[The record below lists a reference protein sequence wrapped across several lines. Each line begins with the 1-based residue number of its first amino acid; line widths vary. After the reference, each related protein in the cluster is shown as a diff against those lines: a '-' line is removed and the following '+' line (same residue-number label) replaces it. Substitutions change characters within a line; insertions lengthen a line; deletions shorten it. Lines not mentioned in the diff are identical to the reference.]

1 MSFASEA
8 SKLLT
13 NKYFLY
19 FMVFLAVTNVLGYLV
34 TNKLNAV
41 IFFALVSLLTYQF
54 SKNMAVVLLIG
65 VIATNFLMANRR
77 MMEGLENESA
87 STSESSNS
95 QNTTTSTTSP
105 TTSQTS
111 TTTSTTTSPAVERV
125 ADIQPDM
132 KDVINAVKAS
142 NSNDQVKEKLKAG
155 VINNENG
162 TMDINNP
169 ELNKTDDNSGIQ
181 GVGEKVLNNKKV
193 AIKENYGPRLDYAA
207 TIEQSYQN
215 LDQLLGSDSIK
226 QLTNDTQ
233 KLMQQQQNLFNTMN
247 QMVPVLNSAKS
258 MLSNF
263 DISGL
268 TSSLKDIGKINNAP
282 VAV

>member
-1 MSFASEA
+1 MSFSSEA

-54 SKNMAVVLLIG
+54 SKNMAVVLLVG

-77 MMEGLENESA
+77 MREGLENETD
-87 STSESSNS
+87 STSNSDSATTTQPSSTTP
-95 QNTTTSTTSP
+95 TTTST
-105 TTSQTS
+105 
-111 TTTSTTTSPAVERV
+111 AVERV
-125 ADIQPDM
+125 ADTHPEM
-132 KDVINAVKAS
+132 KDVINAVKEAK
-142 NSNDQVKEKLKAG
+142 NNDEVKEKLKTTAT
-155 VINNENG
+155 ENAKNASID
-162 TMDINNP
+162 MNNP
-169 ELNKTDDNSGIQ
+169 DLNVTNDNSGIQ

-193 AIKENYGPRLDYAA
+193 ALKENYGPRLDYAA

-226 QLTNDTQ
+226 QLTTDTQ

-268 TSSLKDIGKINNAP
+268 TSSLKDIGKVNNAP

>member
-19 FMVFLAVTNVLGYLV
+19 FIVFLAVTNVLGYLV

-54 SKNMAVVLLIG
+54 SKNMAVVLLVG

-77 MMEGLENESA
+77 MREGLENETD
-87 STSESSNS
+87 STSTPDSTTQPSTS
-95 QNTTTSTTSP
+95 TTPTTTPTTST
-105 TTSQTS
+105 
-111 TTTSTTTSPAVERV
+111 AVDRI
-125 ADIQPDM
+125 ADTHPEM

-142 NSNDQVKEKLKAG
+142 NSNDQVKEKLKTK
-155 VINNENG
+155 VSENVENG
-162 TMDINNP
+162 TIDINNP
-169 ELNKTDDNSGIQ
+169 ELNKTDDDSGIQ
-181 GVGEKVLNNKKV
+181 GVGEKLSSIKKNKSNN
-193 AIKENYGPRLDYAA
+193 ENFGPRLDYAA

-268 TSSLKDIGKINNAP
+268 TSSLKDIGKVNNAP
-282 VAV
+282 VAI